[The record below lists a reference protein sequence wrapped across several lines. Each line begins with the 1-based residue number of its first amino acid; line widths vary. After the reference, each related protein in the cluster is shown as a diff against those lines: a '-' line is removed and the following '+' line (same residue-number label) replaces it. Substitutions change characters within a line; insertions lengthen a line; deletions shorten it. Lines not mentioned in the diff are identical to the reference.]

1 MKNKDLNIK
10 NVSFKFENSTDLI
23 LDKINLKFNQN
34 DFIGIYGESG
44 SGKTTFINLLLGLYK
59 PDEGEMFFGGKNIF
73 NNLKSWRKL
82 LSFIPQNIYI
92 LDDTIIKN
100 VAFGHDSEKINIEKV
115 NDALKKANAY
125 QFVYSLK
132 NNLNT
137 NCGELGEF
145 LSGGQ
150 RQRIAIARAFYNN
163 SKIFIFDEFTNFLDE
178 EKEDEIMREISRMKK
193 TRRE

>member
-1 MKNKDLNIK
+1 MVLNCKTIHEKSRNFVFKESSIKDKKLSKRDYENFHLLKNKDLNIK

-100 VAFGHDSEKINIEKV
+100 VAFEKDSKNINIEK
-115 NDALKKANAY
+115 AKML
-125 QFVYSLK
+125 
-132 NNLNT
+132 
-137 NCGELGEF
+137 
-145 LSGGQ
+145 
-150 RQRIAIARAFYNN
+150 
-163 SKIFIFDEFTNFLDE
+163 
-178 EKEDEIMREISRMKK
+178 
-193 TRRE
+193 